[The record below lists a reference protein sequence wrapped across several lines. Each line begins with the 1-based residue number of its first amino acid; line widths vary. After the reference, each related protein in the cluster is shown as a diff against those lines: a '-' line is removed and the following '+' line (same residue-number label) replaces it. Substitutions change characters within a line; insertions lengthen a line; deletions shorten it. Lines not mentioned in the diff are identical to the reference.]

1 MRRNTTLN
9 PYFDLYRDPVE
20 MVVLRLAD
28 TDGGEAIELE
38 EANGGVYHGITMEE
52 LRAKWHETVCG
63 LAKREIA
70 VTNPENA
77 LKGALSIRYVQQSSE
92 ADTTVF
98 ASPTPLFHMLVTY
111 RMWVVALSKIIS
123 LLFPRTRSLKT
134 T

>member
-1 MRRNTTLN
+1 
-9 PYFDLYRDPVE
+9 
-20 MVVLRLAD
+20 MVVWKLAD

-52 LRAKWHETVCG
+52 LRAKWHETVCE

-98 ASPTPLFHMLVTY
+98 ASPTPLLICSSHAERGKLLSRKLV
-111 RMWVVALSKIIS
+111 RSCFRAPALST
-123 LLFPRTRSLKT
+123 FHVG
-134 T
+134 